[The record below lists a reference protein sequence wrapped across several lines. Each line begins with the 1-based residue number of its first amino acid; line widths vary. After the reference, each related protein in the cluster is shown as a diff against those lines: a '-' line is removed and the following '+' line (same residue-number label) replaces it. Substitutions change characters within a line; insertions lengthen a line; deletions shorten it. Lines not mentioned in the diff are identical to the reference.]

1 MYRWHLGRALPLRD
15 SNGTII
21 KWLGTCVDIHA
32 QKEAEEQIRRLNEGL
47 EFTVLDRTKD
57 LRKEIRQRQ
66 RAEMRYR
73 AHLQLLRR
81 IIDMLPMAAV
91 AADGRGAILYANQHF
106 HDFFSLPENS
116 VLHEENQTLE
126 VVHALR
132 RRFPSRD
139 QEKILRTLLASDKA
153 ARQEIAADEGRTFQ
167 LEFIPTK
174 REDIE
179 SGYQLLVRDISQEK
193 KIDNA
198 KSEFMSLA
206 SHQLRTPLTAIRW
219 ALGRLGRRL
228 QGKIDPADERL
239 LERSHKSAATMAE
252 TIATML
258 SISRIEAGLL
268 AVKKTVVP
276 HHSIRG

>member
-1 MYRWHLGRALPLRD
+1 MASEEHLRLFGDALPEIVWTALPGGYVDYMNKKWFAYTGFTEHETYNNLRTAVHPDDQEKYHQTWQESLNTGKPYEIEYRFQRGSDGMYRWHLGRALPLRD

-167 LEFIPTK
+167 QI
-174 REDIE
+174 
-179 SGYQLLVRDISQEK
+179 
-193 KIDNA
+193 
-198 KSEFMSLA
+198 
-206 SHQLRTPLTAIRW
+206 
-219 ALGRLGRRL
+219 GR
-228 QGKIDPADERL
+228 A
-239 LERSHKSAATMAE
+239 H
-252 TIATML
+252 
-258 SISRIEAGLL
+258 
-268 AVKKTVVP
+268 V
-276 HHSIRG
+276 